1 MSEVEDRDKEDK
13 YEEKG
18 VDEEAGL
25 RKLIDSEASSD
36 EEENKNDDDENETK
50 EEKAKKGKKAFSF
63 VKLFTQNLISE
74 IEMEL
79 LTFPL
84 TFST

>member
-1 MSEVEDRDKEDK
+1 MSEVEDRDKEEK

-36 EEENKNDDDENETK
+36 EEENKNEDEENDETK
-50 EEKAKKGKKAFSF
+50 DEKAKKGKKGY
-63 VKLFTQNLISE
+63 LFYVYI
-74 IEMEL
+74 
-79 LTFPL
+79 
-84 TFST
+84 